1 MTEDW
6 LSKSKFKKVHY
17 PESKAGFLSR
27 KRFFVFV
34 GIGII
39 ILIVVYVLFFRGNRK
54 DSRDD
59 ISSITARLEKIEKR
73 LSTLEEQFNRLLQ
86 SMPNLDAS
94 KIIKRRYHV
103 VRRGET
109 LSQIAEQYN
118 LKVNEL
124 CLLNQ
129 ITPKTV
135 IRPGQKLVVSI
146 GSEH

>member
-6 LSKSKFKKVHY
+6 LSKSKFKKVRY

-135 IRPGQKLVVSI
+135 IRPGQKFVVSI